1 MLPLVTTYE
10 EKIKNNN
17 KIIQNF
23 KNNIQDVIDL
33 KNKKSNLTLQ
43 EVNERIDMF
52 EKERKKLEE
61 KKLQLNLYLDVYF
74 KDQTRNKTY
83 NELREPFYRIIGN
96 DPIMGKILCEG
107 EEEVLAN
114 NQNKIKELQSI
125 VDDLT
130 TKINNFDQKEKEKKE
145 KGIVIDPNLILKRN
159 NLKEQVNTKLNK
171 EQYLME
177 EIKKNKYS
185 FLDAKEVLKAKI
197 AHLDDIIERELKYA
211 RIRTYEEGAYA
222 NKDKIY
228 YDDNMDFD

>member
-1 MLPLVTTYE
+1 
-10 EKIKNNN
+10 
-17 KIIQNF
+17 
-23 KNNIQDVIDL
+23 
-33 KNKKSNLTLQ
+33 
-43 EVNERIDMF
+43 
-52 EKERKKLEE
+52 
-61 KKLQLNLYLDVYF
+61 
-74 KDQTRNKTY
+74 
-83 NELREPFYRIIGN
+83 
-96 DPIMGKILCEG
+96 MGKILCEG

-130 TKINNFDQKEKEKKE
+130 TKINNFDQKEK
-145 KGIVIDPNLILKRN
+145 GIVIDPNLILKRN
-159 NLKEQVNTKLNK
+159 NLKEQVNTNLNK
-171 EQYLME
+171 EQYLIE